1 MKFNKSNYI
10 NYDSEKT
17 VRRGRP
23 YKLSN
28 GYTIIKDTTF
38 LLMDGKLITW
48 KDWNVFD
55 REGNFTGCA
64 GHTFKTAKDMVYYI
78 VEPLDKEEYY
88 D

>member
-17 VRRGRP
+17 VRRGNP

-28 GYTIIKDTTF
+28 GFIIVKDTTF
-38 LLMDGKLITW
+38 LLMDGKLIRW
-48 KDWNVFD
+48 HSWNIFD
-55 REGNFTGCA
+55 PDGQITGFA
-64 GHTFKTAKDMVYYI
+64 GHTFKSAKDIVDYI
-78 VEPLDKEEYY
+78 LVDLDKEEYY